1 MVSGPDSS
9 ISAAAA
15 VLFFDRDVGTSLPQA
30 LGILKLPS
38 QVEYHQNHF
47 PSDSQDD
54 EWMADVG
61 SRGWIVIGHDSQH
74 HRRPAELSAIQQYGI
89 GCFYL
94 WGRHAQRWEKMR
106 CFLNSYQKVLE
117 AIYAT
122 PKPFVYRIT
131 QVSRLEE
138 VQIG

>member
-1 MVSGPDSS
+1 MVSDLDGS
-9 ISAAAA
+9 ISVAAT

-30 LGILKLPS
+30 LHTLKLPS

-47 PSDSQDD
+47 PTDSQDD

-74 HRRPAELSAIQQYGI
+74 HRKPAELSAIQQYGI

-106 CFLNSYQKVLE
+106 CFLNAYQKMLE
-117 AIYAT
+117 AINTT

-131 QVSRLEE
+131 QVGRLEA
-138 VQIG
+138 VII